1 MRARD
6 LLGFPPAG
14 AAMSSA
20 AALLL
25 LPLLTVAGQ
34 GPVCQ
39 RPPVAAV
46 ILQQASTCRAVDAPG
61 LRGHRAGFVEVGF
74 ALSLNFAITLAENLG
89 PVACAAR
96 LPFGAREF
104 NVVLVLST
112 FVI

>member
-1 MRARD
+1 
-6 LLGFPPAG
+6 
-14 AAMSSA
+14 MSSA

-96 LPFGAREF
+96 LAFGAREF